1 MLKLSLDR
9 DYKAAIY
16 LRLSKEDGDFSFSGE
31 KLESDSISNQRLL
44 IMDYLKKHPEI
55 TVVKEYCDDGFTGA
69 NFERPDFNKMMDAV
83 RAGEI
88 DCIVVKDL
96 SRFGRE
102 YIGSGEYIQKI
113 FPRLGI
119 RFIAINDHYD
129 NAQPGAADNELV
141 LPFKNLMNDSYCRDI
156 SIKVRSNLEAK
167 RRSGQF
173 VGTRVVFG
181 YMRSPD
187 NKNQLVIDPEAASV
201 VQEIFKWK
209 VEGLSPAQ
217 IADQLNTANVPSPI
231 EYKKAK
237 GSKQRT
243 CFQTKQVALWSAVAI
258 YRILKNEIYTGT
270 LVQGKTT
277 SPNHK
282 VKKTVAKPSM
292 REAIDEAL
300 SCSCNE
306 AEFET
311 ALRQLGYRVY
321 LGFNVK
327 YATIRSLGSKRGT
340 RLYRLGEE
348 YDRPAIFKRLDEN
361 LQYDRLNTN
370 RRYETR
376 FYKFTY
382 TWVDKHPPP
391 PEYNLRKAL
400 YSFNVDRAALIEIYA
415 VLFVLILDLTVQTIK
430 SAVELL
436 LPETQVPECVIAACM
451 KPKSPEMRETVRFA
465 ERYTRQLML
474 LSQEKFGSIDE
485 VRAYIS
491 DRELKIA
498 EVQAYRE
505 HWKNKLK
512 SAKTP
517 EQAAEYTQKRNRCTE
532 MLKNLRFQKQVAGTL
547 VTDEPKIK
555 RLLKS
560 EQNIQRGNDP
570 YEWANGY
577 RMRDAKTDKTLS
589 R

>member
-474 LSQEKFGSIDE
+474 LSQEKFGSVDE

>member
-1 MLKLSLDR
+1 MAVTKIWQVKGSLAD
-9 DYKAAIY
+9 
-16 LRLSKEDGDFSFSGE
+16 
-31 KLESDSISNQRLL
+31 
-44 IMDYLKKHPEI
+44 
-55 TVVKEYCDDGFTGA
+55 VVKYAGNPEKTRTHDLARVVGYAADEHKTLDENEQFYAVTGVNCNA
-69 NFERPDFNKMMDAV
+69 KTALAEMLAV
-83 RAGEI
+83 QE
-88 DCIVVKDL
+88 
-96 SRFGRE
+96 RFGKTGGNVA
-102 YIGSGEYIQKI
+102 YHAYQSFKTGEVTPEQCH
-113 FPRLGI
+113 RLGVEL
-119 RFIAINDHYD
+119 
-129 NAQPGAADNELV
+129 AQKMWHDKYQVLV
-141 LPFKNLMNDSYCRDI
+141 ATHFN
-156 SIKVRSNLEAK
+156 
-167 RRSGQF
+167 
-173 VGTRVVFG
+173 
-181 YMRSPD
+181 
-187 NKNQLVIDPEAASV
+187 
-201 VQEIFKWK
+201 
-209 VEGLSPAQ
+209 
-217 IADQLNTANVPSPI
+217 
-231 EYKKAK
+231 
-237 GSKQRT
+237 
-243 CFQTKQVALWSAVAI
+243 
-258 YRILKNEIYTGT
+258 TGT
-270 LVQGKTT
+270 LHNHFVLQPVCLWDGKKYDCNKREYYRMRQL
-277 SPNHK
+277 SDEMCRREGL
-282 VKKTVAKPSM
+282 TVIENPGRRAPRQIYFAEKNGEPTKYNLM
-292 REAIDEAL
+292 CEAIDEAL
-300 SCSCNE
+300 SCSCSE

-348 YDRPAIFKRLDEN
+348 YDRSAIFKRLDEN

-370 RRYETR
+370 QRYEAR

-382 TWVDKHPPP
+382 TWVDTHPPP

-400 YSFNVDRAALIEIYA
+400 YSFNVDRASLIEIYA

-451 KPKSPEMRETVRFA
+451 KPKSPEMRETTRFA

-474 LSQEKFGSIDE
+474 LSQEKFWNADE

-505 HWKNKLK
+505 HWKNKLC

-517 EQAAEYTQKRNRCTE
+517 EQAAEYTKKRNRCTE

-547 VTDEPKIK
+547 VTDETKIK
-555 RLLKS
+555 QLLKS
-560 EQNIQRGNDP
+560 EQNIQHGNDP

>member
-1 MLKLSLDR
+1 MAVTKIWQVKGSLAD
-9 DYKAAIY
+9 
-16 LRLSKEDGDFSFSGE
+16 
-31 KLESDSISNQRLL
+31 
-44 IMDYLKKHPEI
+44 
-55 TVVKEYCDDGFTGA
+55 VVKYAGNPEKTRTHDLARVIGYAADEHKTLDENEQFYAVTGVNCNA
-69 NFERPDFNKMMDAV
+69 KTALAEMLAV
-83 RAGEI
+83 QE
-88 DCIVVKDL
+88 
-96 SRFGRE
+96 RFGKTGGNVA
-102 YIGSGEYIQKI
+102 YHAYQSFKTGEVTPEQCH
-113 FPRLGI
+113 RLGVEL
-119 RFIAINDHYD
+119 
-129 NAQPGAADNELV
+129 AQKMWRDKYQVLV
-141 LPFKNLMNDSYCRDI
+141 ATHFN
-156 SIKVRSNLEAK
+156 
-167 RRSGQF
+167 
-173 VGTRVVFG
+173 
-181 YMRSPD
+181 
-187 NKNQLVIDPEAASV
+187 
-201 VQEIFKWK
+201 
-209 VEGLSPAQ
+209 
-217 IADQLNTANVPSPI
+217 
-231 EYKKAK
+231 
-237 GSKQRT
+237 
-243 CFQTKQVALWSAVAI
+243 
-258 YRILKNEIYTGT
+258 TGT
-270 LVQGKTT
+270 LHNHFVLQPVCLWDGKKYDCNKREYYRMRQL
-277 SPNHK
+277 SDEMCRREGL
-282 VKKTVAKPSM
+282 TVIENPGRRAPRQIYFAEKNGEPTKYNLM
-292 REAIDEAL
+292 CEAIDEAL
-300 SCSCNE
+300 SCSCSE

-348 YDRPAIFKRLDEN
+348 YDRSAIFKRLDEN

-370 RRYETR
+370 QRYEAR

-382 TWVDKHPPP
+382 TWVDTHPPP

-400 YSFNVDRAALIEIYA
+400 YSFNVDRASLIEIYA

-451 KPKSPEMRETVRFA
+451 KPKSPEMRETTRFA

-474 LSQEKFGSIDE
+474 LSQEKFWSADE

-505 HWKNKLK
+505 HWKNKLR

-517 EQAAEYTQKRNRCTE
+517 EQAAEYTKKRNRCTE

-547 VTDEPKIK
+547 VTDETKIK
-555 RLLKS
+555 QLLKS
-560 EQNIQRGNDP
+560 EQNIQHGNDP

>member
-1 MLKLSLDR
+1 MAVTKIWQVKGSLAD
-9 DYKAAIY
+9 
-16 LRLSKEDGDFSFSGE
+16 
-31 KLESDSISNQRLL
+31 
-44 IMDYLKKHPEI
+44 
-55 TVVKEYCDDGFTGA
+55 VVKYAGNPEKTRTHDLARVVGYAADEHKTLDESERFYAVTGINCNA
-69 NFERPDFNKMMDAV
+69 KTALAEMLAV
-83 RAGEI
+83 QE
-88 DCIVVKDL
+88 
-96 SRFGRE
+96 RFGKTGGNVA
-102 YIGSGEYIQKI
+102 YHAYQSFKTGEVTPEQCH
-113 FPRLGI
+113 RLGVEL
-119 RFIAINDHYD
+119 
-129 NAQPGAADNELV
+129 AQKMWSDRYQVLV
-141 LPFKNLMNDSYCRDI
+141 ATHFN
-156 SIKVRSNLEAK
+156 
-167 RRSGQF
+167 
-173 VGTRVVFG
+173 
-181 YMRSPD
+181 
-187 NKNQLVIDPEAASV
+187 
-201 VQEIFKWK
+201 
-209 VEGLSPAQ
+209 
-217 IADQLNTANVPSPI
+217 
-231 EYKKAK
+231 
-237 GSKQRT
+237 
-243 CFQTKQVALWSAVAI
+243 
-258 YRILKNEIYTGT
+258 TGT
-270 LVQGKTT
+270 LHNHFVLQPVCLWDGKKYDCNKREYYRMRQLSDEMCRREGLTVIG
-277 SPNHK
+277 SPGRRAPRQIYFAEKNGEPTK
-282 VKKTVAKPSM
+282 YNLM

-327 YATIRSLGSKRGT
+327 YATIRSLGSKRGP

-348 YDRPAIFKRLDEN
+348 YERPAIFKRLDEN
-361 LQYDRLNTN
+361 LHYDRLNTN

-400 YSFNVDRAALIEIYA
+400 YSFNVDRASLIEIYA

-491 DRELKIA
+491 DRELKIT

-505 HWKNKLK
+505 HWKNKLR

-577 RMRDAKTDKTLS
+577 RMRDAKTDKILS